1 MSSATSAADNT
12 RPGSAKGDAQPARLN
27 PDWLKS
33 RLRGNTL
40 VPLLVAGAAAV
51 ALIAALLMWAG
62 GPEYR
67 VLFSNLA
74 DADGGRII
82 AELDKRNVPYQLGEG
97 GQLIMVPG
105 ESVHVLRL
113 QLAEQGLPQGGNVG
127 LELMDNQAFGIS
139 QFNEQVHFQRGLE
152 GELAR
157 SIKSLGPVSEARVH
171 LALAKPTVFVRERE
185 PAKASVVLSLHP
197 GRTLGEGQVAA
208 ITHLVASSVPDLAAD
223 NVTVVNQSGTLLSNT
238 GGTPNDLDSAQLTY
252 TQEVERTYQQRIENI
267 LFPLFGTHN
276 VRIQVAAQIDFARRE
291 ETSERYGP
299 NQAPNEAAVRSL
311 QQSSSYSGA
320 DEVARGIP
328 GALTNTPPD
337 QEPAPAS
344 DADTGTAGGAE
355 QADQRQASARN
366 DNVINYEVDRNI
378 THIQHQRGQIDR
390 LSVAVVVNYRDSQ
403 DEEGEPLRAP
413 LSDAELEQV
422 TRLVRQAMGFSA
434 DRGDELEVVNSPFS
448 IDYSPVELQQAN
460 WWTSPDALALAAA
473 FGRYLLVAL
482 LALALYLL
490 IIRPLMRRHL
500 AQPDAVAPQVEPP
513 FAAGAA
519 AAAAAAAGPAGAM
532 EWDDDPAGDGP
543 TESAIQRKRRRITS
557 NYEQTIKEVRD
568 AARED
573 PRLMAIVIRNWMNN
587 ND

>member
-1 MSSATSAADNT
+1 MSSATSTADTARAGAAKS
-12 RPGSAKGDAQPARLN
+12 GAQPTRLS
-27 PDWLKS
+27 PEWLKAQ
-33 RLRGNTL
+33 LRGNTA

-51 ALIAALLMWAG
+51 ALIAALLMWVG

-74 DADGGRII
+74 DGDGGRII
-82 AELDKRNVPYQLGEG
+82 AELDKRNVPYRLSEG
-97 GQLIMVPG
+97 GQMIMVPG

-139 QFNEQVHFQRGLE
+139 QFSEQVHFQRGLE

-223 NVTVVNQSGTLLSNT
+223 NVTVVNQSGTLLSSI
-238 GGTPNDLDSAQLTY
+238 GGTPNDLDSAQLSY
-252 TQEVERTYQQRIENI
+252 TQEMERIYQQRIENI
-267 LFPLFGTHN
+267 LLPLFGAHN
-276 VRIQVAAQIDFARRE
+276 IRIQVAAQIDFARRE
-291 ETSERYGP
+291 ETAERYGP

-328 GALTNTPPD
+328 GALSNTPPD
-337 QEPAPAS
+337 QKPTP
-344 DADTGTAGGAE
+344 ADTDTSSTADAS
-355 QADQRQASARN
+355 QADQRQSSARN
-366 DNVINYEVDRNI
+366 DNVINYEVDRNV
-378 THIQHQRGQIDR
+378 THIQHQRGQVDR
-390 LSVAVVVNYRDSQ
+390 LSVAVVVNYRDTQ
-403 DEEGEPLRAP
+403 DDEGEPLRAP
-413 LSDAELEQV
+413 LSDTEMEQV
-422 TRLVRQAMGFSA
+422 TRLVRQAMGFS
-434 DRGDELEVVNSPFS
+434 DSRGDDLEVVNSPFS
-448 IDYSPVELQQAN
+448 IDYSPVEIQQPD
-460 WWTSPDALALAAA
+460 WWSSPDTLALAAA

-500 AQPDAVAPQVEPP
+500 AQPIGPRPRIEPP

-519 AAAAAAAGPAGAM
+519 AAAAAPEFANAA
-532 EWDDDPAGDGP
+532 EWDDEPVDDGQR
-543 TESAIQRKRRRITS
+543 ESAIQRKRRRITS

-573 PRLMAIVIRNWMNN
+573 PRLMSIVIRNWMNN